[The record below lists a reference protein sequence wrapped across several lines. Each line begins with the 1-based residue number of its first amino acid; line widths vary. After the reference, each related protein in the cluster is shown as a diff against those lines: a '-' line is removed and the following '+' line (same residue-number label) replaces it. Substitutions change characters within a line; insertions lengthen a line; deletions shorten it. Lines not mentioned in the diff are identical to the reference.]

1 MCTLREEM
9 ELLPAEGKGTNS
21 AAWEEGDTTHFNAA
35 PAAFSASRLQLL
47 LVNFP

>member
-21 AAWEEGDTTHFNAA
+21 AAWEERGHY
-35 PAAFSASRLQLL
+35 SL
-47 LVNFP
+47 